1 MYDLFTLT
9 DPYPYQTVTDVIE
22 KQKKQISTKLR
33 QHSPSRS
40 DRGDSPT
47 KRTLIRSHS
56 SRSDISLSPDSS
68 RIISVTSSDREL
80 SEKQV
85 EESVS
90 ESMEKSTRSISE
102 SVEQERRTGATT
114 HSVSSRKQDDTSNSI
129 SEDLSKFSEASYHKL
144 LPSAAEIE
152 PGVHLSLPELASNE
166 SVEKPA
172 FESIKSVEELRPEGD
187 SDSDKPTIYSLQ
199 EVGDIVEDDKAP
211 YHESPQPSFHL
222 DVKEVLEDLS
232 ISSGS
237 SINDNTDVSISSYK
251 HLPPSRLSQIK
262 DDSISEEISEEA
274 TSGKSSDRSVSQH
287 QNQSAKTDHTYSRS
301 DSSSHHKTISEKL
314 AGLNLDGGVLSPTL
328 NKLTSKSS
336 LKNSYTLS
344 FDEVED
350 DNEEIKSLLSN
361 IDESLSKSADVMSA
375 AKSSSPG
382 MVNVE
387 LDVEALTP
395 VAGIY
400 LFRCSV

>member
-1 MYDLFTLT
+1 M
-9 DPYPYQTVTDVIE
+9 
-22 KQKKQISTKLR
+22 
-33 QHSPSRS
+33 
-40 DRGDSPT
+40 
-47 KRTLIRSHS
+47 
-56 SRSDISLSPDSS
+56 
-68 RIISVTSSDREL
+68 
-80 SEKQV
+80 
-85 EESVS
+85 
-90 ESMEKSTRSISE
+90 
-102 SVEQERRTGATT
+102 
-114 HSVSSRKQDDTSNSI
+114 
-129 SEDLSKFSEASYHKL
+129 
-144 LPSAAEIE
+144 
-152 PGVHLSLPELASNE
+152 
-166 SVEKPA
+166 
-172 FESIKSVEELRPEGD
+172 
-187 SDSDKPTIYSLQ
+187 
-199 EVGDIVEDDKAP
+199 GDIVEDDKAP

-274 TSGKSSDRSVSQH
+274 TSGKSSDRSASQH

-400 LFRCSV
+400 KFRCSV